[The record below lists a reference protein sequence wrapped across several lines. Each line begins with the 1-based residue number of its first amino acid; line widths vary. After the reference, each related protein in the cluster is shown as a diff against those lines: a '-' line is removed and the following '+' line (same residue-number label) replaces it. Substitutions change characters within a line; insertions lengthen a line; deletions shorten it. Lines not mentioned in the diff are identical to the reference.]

1 MPLILVLPREG
12 QVDMRSKASMVYEF
26 PGPLERDYLGLKE
39 KKIKASMDLQRKLLL
54 VSITEMEFH

>member
-26 PGPLERDYLGLKE
+26 PGPLERDYLG
-39 KKIKASMDLQRKLLL
+39 KKKKSKLAWICKG
-54 VSITEMEFH
+54 SFYW